1 MFRRFFTGKLK
12 TLVLIS
18 IIVQAAGLC
27 LFLLSF
33 NQQQKVSREAAE
45 RYFQIG
51 TRILENEMSW
61 CADCLEDL
69 TTKLV
74 KYISYDLHND
84 IERINRLGEMR
95 EYFYM
100 LRNISEREYNFFL
113 LNEEDELFLNL
124 TSVGIPFEISQ
135 PIREQMKGSFDD
147 ALSGVW
153 TLQEAG
159 GNSFVSCV
167 YRRGGF
173 RMGVWILTDDF
184 LRENKENDDLQIALL
199 SQNEFSE
206 RAEGLYPFT
215 SASRDHRISSCKA
228 NFILRGTIAK
238 DKGFVLLFVLEMILL
253 VLWMQVLAI
262 LIFAAVRVRRD
273 LLIPMR
279 NLSSTLK
286 KYRAADPGTL
296 VVSGDQDEN
305 VRETIDDAYTVL
317 REMEH
322 NVNDL
327 SGQLYEKEIENQ
339 KVQLNFR
346 NLQIR
351 PHFIINCFAMLSG
364 MAQVSGNKEIKDTVI
379 ELSDY
384 FRYILHDSMDMV
396 TLNEEISH
404 IRTLVEIRSR
414 IRGCRIEFSEDV
426 SDEAA
431 GEKVP
436 ALLLGSLAENAIRY
450 SANSEDG
457 IRIRLSGG
465 KESGRLVITFVDNGP
480 GIRQELMDEI
490 NSDTWDRESNG
501 RHIGISNMLERLKL
515 IYGGCAEVRFMR
527 DDSDYG
533 GTRVWIAIPL
543 DEERNK
549 ENE

>member
-1 MFRRFFTGKLK
+1 MQRFFAGKLK

-18 IIVQAAGLC
+18 ILVQAASLC

-45 RYFQIG
+45 RNFQTG

-84 IERINRLGEMR
+84 IERIHRLGEMR

-113 LNEEDELFLNL
+113 LNEEDGLFLNL

-135 PIREQMKGSFDD
+135 PIREQLKGSFDD

-199 SQNEFSE
+199 PETEFSA
-206 RAEGLYPFT
+206 RHEGLYPFT
-215 SASRDHRISSCKA
+215 SESSDHRISTCKA
-228 NFILRGTIAK
+228 NFILRATISK
-238 DKGFVLLFVLEMILL
+238 DNGYVLLFVLELILL
-253 VLWMQVLAI
+253 LLWMQVLA
-262 LIFAAVRVRRD
+262 LLMFAAFRVHRD

-450 SANSEDG
+450 SANSEEG

-501 RHIGISNMLERLKL
+501 QHIGISNMLERLKL
-515 IYGGCAEVRFMR
+515 IYGGRAEVRFTR
-527 DDSDYG
+527 DEGEYG
-533 GTRVWIAIPL
+533 GTCVWLAIPL

>member
-1 MFRRFFTGKLK
+1 MQRFFAGKLK

-18 IIVQAAGLC
+18 ILVQAAGLC

-45 RYFQIG
+45 QNFQTG

-84 IERINRLGEMR
+84 IERIHRLGEMR

-113 LNEEDELFLNL
+113 LNEEDGLYLNL
-124 TSVGIPFEISQ
+124 TSVTIQFAISQ
-135 PIREQMKGSFDD
+135 PIQEQLKGSFDD
-147 ALSGVW
+147 TLSGVW

-159 GNSFVSCV
+159 GHSFVSCV
-167 YRRGGF
+167 HRRGGF
-173 RMGVWILTDDF
+173 RMGVWILTEDF
-184 LRENKENDDLQIALL
+184 LRENKENDDLRIALL
-199 SQNEFSE
+199 PETEFSA
-206 RAEGLYPFT
+206 RHEGLYPFT
-215 SASRDHRISSCKA
+215 SESSDHRISTCKA
-228 NFILRGTIAK
+228 NFILRATISK
-238 DKGFVLLFVLEMILL
+238 DNGYVLLFVLELILL
-253 VLWMQVLAI
+253 ILWMQVLAL
-262 LIFAAVRVRRD
+262 LIFAVFRVHRD

-286 KYRAADPGTL
+286 KYRAASPETL
-296 VVSGDQDEN
+296 AVSGDEDEN
-305 VRETIDDAYTVL
+305 VRETIDDAYTIL
-317 REMEH
+317 HEMEH

-327 SGQLYEKEIENQ
+327 STQLYEKEIENQ

-379 ELSDY
+379 ELSEY

-396 TLNEEISH
+396 TLNEEIGH
-404 IRTLVEIRSR
+404 IHTLVEIRSR

-426 SDEAA
+426 SDEAK

-436 ALLLGSLAENAIRY
+436 ALLLGSLAENSIRY
-450 SANSEDG
+450 SANSEGG

-465 KESGRLVITFVDNGP
+465 KEDERLVITFVDNGP
-480 GIRQELMDEI
+480 GIQQELMDEI
-490 NSDTWDRESNG
+490 NNSAWERESNG
-501 RHIGISNMLERLKL
+501 HHIGISNMLERLKL
-515 IYGGCAEVRFMR
+515 IYGGRAEVRFAR
-527 DDSDYG
+527 DDGDYG

-543 DEERNK
+543 NADEEDN
-549 ENE
+549 